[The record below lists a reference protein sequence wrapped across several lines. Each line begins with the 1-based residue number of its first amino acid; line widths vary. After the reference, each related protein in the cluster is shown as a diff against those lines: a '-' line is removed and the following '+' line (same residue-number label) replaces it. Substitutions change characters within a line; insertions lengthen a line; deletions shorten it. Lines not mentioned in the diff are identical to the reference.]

1 LISLK
6 QSIQRLIWRLQWNP
20 DRAGI
25 LWVFACAIVATAI
38 FAVVMIRYPSIQ
50 QRNAGAGFGPE
61 WDCTTQPK
69 GEPICI
75 KKIGR

>member
-1 LISLK
+1 M
-6 QSIQRLIWRLQWNP
+6 WRLQWTP

-25 LWVFACAIVATAI
+25 LWLLASAIVAIAI
-38 FAVVMIRYPSIQ
+38 FAVALGYSSIQ
-50 QRNAGAGFGPE
+50 QRNAGAGFGPD
-61 WDCTTQPK
+61 WDCTPQPK